1 MIQTRFEGAHRALK
15 SLLFIFHSRI
25 ELIRYRLKS
34 HSGAVR
40 KSGED
45 VFTPVG
51 PHNMTPS
58 YSSLCS
64 RCNKKDDHTS
74 DEEDQDT
81 VEDIFIITDSM
92 IMEVGE
98 EEDSEEDD
106 TLEMLDISI
115 FEFDSGLDSSDEDED
130 FELFARD

>member
-1 MIQTRFEGAHRALK
+1 
-15 SLLFIFHSRI
+15 
-25 ELIRYRLKS
+25 
-34 HSGAVR
+34 
-40 KSGED
+40 
-45 VFTPVG
+45 
-51 PHNMTPS
+51 MTPS

-64 RCNKKDDHTS
+64 RCNKEDDHTS
-74 DEEDQDT
+74 DQEDQDT

-92 IMEVGE
+92 IMEVEE